1 MKGVSSTHT
10 LSGKAFE
17 GAVAQLHA
25 LLAPDAQVTH
35 DERLVD
41 RLGHSRQFDVVMR
54 SKLGGYELLSV
65 IECKDLRGKVG
76 TPEVNAFADKAANV
90 RANLKVIAS
99 RMGFTRP
106 AMELAAHHG
115 IALISLLKTPGEKRG
130 FVAPSY
136 WYMKARRWTCE
147 DLMLFTDGPG
157 PGEGFDAG
165 EVVISGQSLEPFLA
179 WAMNTRHNDVASLGS
194 YEYQLAFANG
204 QPMVIGAKQFVVMSV
219 ALQLTRQEQLFRQR
233 VNYVGDAYF
242 DWSNGRIVLPPGCRI
257 QSEPVKMTE
266 AAWEPIDSIDE
277 LASPFVAQLTINEQV
292 ALVGPPEIDLATLGR
307 EELLAI
313 AS

>member
-1 MKGVSSTHT
+1 
-10 LSGKAFE
+10 
-17 GAVAQLHA
+17 
-25 LLAPDAQVTH
+25 
-35 DERLVD
+35 
-41 RLGHSRQFDVVMR
+41 
-54 SKLGGYELLSV
+54 
-65 IECKDLRGKVG
+65 
-76 TPEVNAFADKAANV
+76 
-90 RANLKVIAS
+90 
-99 RMGFTRP
+99 
-106 AMELAAHHG
+106 
-115 IALISLLKTPGEKRG
+115 
-130 FVAPSY
+130 
-136 WYMKARRWTCE
+136 
-147 DLMLFTDGPG
+147 MLFTDGPG